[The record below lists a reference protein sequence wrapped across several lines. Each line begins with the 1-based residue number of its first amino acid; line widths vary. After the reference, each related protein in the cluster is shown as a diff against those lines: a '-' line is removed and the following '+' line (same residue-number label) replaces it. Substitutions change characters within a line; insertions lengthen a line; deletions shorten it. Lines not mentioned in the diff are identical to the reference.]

1 MYALNWSFE
10 WEKKSSFLAWFFTHF
25 TLLPKLNMGSIRQ
38 LFFRQ
43 NIGGEKK
50 INFLLE
56 KIHGYKPLV
65 HPESCELMEV
75 HEYDSTFVHWSW
87 QKQNTKQSVPK
98 QFCCTRNPNYFSSCK
113 VKRQW
118 RQTKWTWQ
126 LCLCNLEAGIPWY
139 WFLFFHWSI

>member
-1 MYALNWSFE
+1 MRKKKFIFGMIFHSF
-10 WEKKSSFLAWFFTHF
+10 HF
-25 TLLPKLNMGSIRQ
+25 TSKIKYGVYKAIIFPSKYRW
-38 LFFRQ
+38 R
-43 NIGGEKK
+43 KK